1 MRDKTPNFSA
11 YVPKRGPIKVL
22 ENGIGG
28 KILGGSDAEKGE
40 FPFQISWQSITGANV
55 ISQCMY
61 SRKKLV
67 LCKLLIFRH
76 E

>member
-1 MRDKTPNFSA
+1 MTDKTANFPA

-40 FPFQISWQSITGANV
+40 FPFQISWQSITGANI

-61 SRKKLV
+61 SRKEVV
-67 LCKLLIFRH
+67 LRITDV
-76 E
+76 